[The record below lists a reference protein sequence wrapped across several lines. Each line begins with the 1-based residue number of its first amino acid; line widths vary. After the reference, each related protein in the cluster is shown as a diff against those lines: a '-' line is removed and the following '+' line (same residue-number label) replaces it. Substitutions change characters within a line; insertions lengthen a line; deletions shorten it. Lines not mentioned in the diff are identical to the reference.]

1 MAYNYLKERKITIY
15 DIDASTYDV
24 SLIKTIDIDSGLDN
38 IEIDLDGNL
47 WIGSHPR
54 MFDFIKHAKDE
65 NYLSPSQ
72 VIMVSSS
79 DYEVKEIF
87 LNDGASLS
95 GSSVASYYNNN
106 LLIGAVF
113 EDNFLHCIIE

>member
-1 MAYNYLKERKITIY
+1 
-15 DIDASTYDV
+15 
-24 SLIKTIDIDSGLDN
+24 
-38 IEIDLDGNL
+38 
-47 WIGSHPR
+47 
-54 MFDFIKHAKDE
+54 
-65 NYLSPSQ
+65 
-72 VIMVSSS
+72 MVSSP

-113 EDNFLHCIIE
+113 EDNFLHCVLE